1 MTEPGWPSLA
11 LVRARN
17 RNISWQST
25 PPTAWNTW
33 GLHLQPVRQP
43 PPDCY
48 PWGSWQDGSCRSI
61 ALEPSLPGTET
72 AS

>member
-33 GLHLQPVRQP
+33 GYTPACTATTPGLH
-43 PPDCY
+43 